1 MRKSFV
7 PMLYLFLIQVL
18 SIPAFGNGL
27 PHPSPPPDSGRSF
40 FVFLH
45 SVTNPD
51 SIELRMD
58 EPPDREGRIRHASFV
73 IRGACFGG
81 LRVERI
87 AAEFSFLELNAPGEW
102 RPGRPRSLRVK
113 DALRTNAEVVILEKD
128 INDALGSFP
137 SRRGSISIDF
147 FPGSVLVAGKRETGF
162 GTIRAETTGIL
173 AVEDGRKITMGNAR
187 IRINGQDQTDAFR
200 KDIAGLDPLL
210 DLADFPL
217 PASRWI
223 LRVDDVSLRLS
234 TPVPPK
240 EAEGLTWRHERE
252 ALPLPPPEPFKFTP
266 ERFENGDIILVNGKS
281 WRSKALLFFFSRPD
295 DFSHSG
301 MVRWSGGLPW
311 VIHASPESERVEMEP
326 LQEFLSPF
334 EIEKAEVYRLK
345 GNTMAAER
353 AGRAAWGYFLEGR
366 PFDDLFDNRD
376 EKAMYCTELIWK
388 ACETAGVDLFGGKR
402 SSYFSPVPFYGN
414 VLFPSALIRSPLL
427 EKVMTLD

>member
-1 MRKSFV
+1 MIRSFF
-7 PMLYLFLIQVL
+7 LTLFLVL
-18 SIPAFGNGL
+18 LLSPSAGGNGL
-27 PHPSPPPDSGRSF
+27 LLPSHAPGSGDVLF
-40 FVFLH
+40 DFLL

-51 SIELRMD
+51 SLELRMD
-58 EPPDREGRIRHASFV
+58 EPPDGEGNIRHASFV

-81 LRVERI
+81 LRVEKI
-87 AAEFSFLELNAPGEW
+87 AAEFFFLELNAPDEW
-102 RPGRPRSLRVK
+102 RSGRRHSLKVNGV
-113 DALRTNAEVVILEKD
+113 LRTNAEVVILDRD
-128 INDALGSFP
+128 INDALGAFP
-137 SRRGSISIDF
+137 ARRGRLSVNF
-147 FPGSVLVAGKRETGF
+147 FPGSVRVLGLYGTELGRIRVET
-162 GTIRAETTGIL
+162 ASSL
-173 AVEDGRKITMGNAR
+173 AVENGNQIVMENTG
-187 IRINGQDQTDAFR
+187 IRINGHDRTDAFR

-345 GNTMAAER
+345 GNTRAAER
-353 AGRAAWGYFLEGR
+353 AGRAAWGYFLEER

>member
-1 MRKSFV
+1 MKKNIV
-7 PMLYLFLIQVL
+7 PPLFLFLIL
-18 SIPAFGNGL
+18 LLFSPAFGDGIPL
-27 PHPSPPPDSGRSF
+27 PSFPPDSGDRLF
-40 FVFLH
+40 AFLH

-51 SIELRMD
+51 SMELHMD
-58 EPPDREGRIRHASFV
+58 ERPDAGGTIRHVSFV
-73 IRGACFGG
+73 IREACFGG
-81 LRVERI
+81 FRVERI
-87 AAEFSFLELNAPGEW
+87 AAEFAFLELNAPWEW

-147 FPGSVLVAGKRETGF
+147 LPGSVLVAGKRETGF

-210 DLADFPL
+210 DLGDFPL
-217 PASRWI
+217 PVSRWI

-252 ALPLPPPEPFKFTP
+252 ELPLPPPEPFKFTP

-281 WRSKALLFFFSRPD
+281 WRSKALLFFFRRPD

-301 MVRWSGGLPW
+301 IVRLSGGIPF

-326 LQEFLSPF
+326 LEDFLSPF
-334 EIEKAEVYRLK
+334 EVEKAEVYRLK
-345 GNTMAAER
+345 REQAR
-353 AGRAAWGYFLEGR
+353 AGRAVREAWGYFTEGK
-366 PFDDLFDNRD
+366 PFDGGFDKLD
-376 EKAMYCTELIWK
+376 EESVYCTELIWK
-388 ACETAGVDLFGGKR
+388 AYGSAGIDLFGEEI
-402 SSYFSPVPFYGN
+402 SSYLTPVPFYGN
-414 VLFPSALIRSPLL
+414 VLFPSAFSRSPLL
-427 EKVMTLD
+427 EKVMSLD

>member
-1 MRKSFV
+1 MIRSFF
-7 PMLYLFLIQVL
+7 LTLFLVL
-18 SIPAFGNGL
+18 LLSPSAGGNGL
-27 PHPSPPPDSGRSF
+27 LLPSHAPGSGDVLF
-40 FVFLH
+40 DFLL

-51 SIELRMD
+51 SLELRMD
-58 EPPDREGRIRHASFV
+58 EPPDGEGNIRHASFV

-81 LRVERI
+81 LRVEKI
-87 AAEFSFLELNAPGEW
+87 AAEFFFLELNAPDEW
-102 RPGRPRSLRVK
+102 RSGRRHSLKVNGV
-113 DALRTNAEVVILEKD
+113 LRTNAEVVILDRD
-128 INDALGSFP
+128 INDALGAFP
-137 SRRGSISIDF
+137 ARRGRLSVNF
-147 FPGSVLVAGKRETGF
+147 FPGSVRVLGLYGTELGRIRVET
-162 GTIRAETTGIL
+162 ASSL
-173 AVEDGRKITMGNAR
+173 AVENGNQIVMENTG
-187 IRINGQDQTDAFR
+187 IRINGHDRTDAFR
-200 KDIAGLDPLL
+200 QEIYGLNPLL

-345 GNTMAAER
+345 GNTRAAER
-353 AGRAAWGYFLEGR
+353 AGRAAWGYFLEER

>member
-1 MRKSFV
+1 M
-7 PMLYLFLIQVL
+7 
-18 SIPAFGNGL
+18 
-27 PHPSPPPDSGRSF
+27 
-40 FVFLH
+40 
-45 SVTNPD
+45 
-51 SIELRMD
+51 
-58 EPPDREGRIRHASFV
+58 
-73 IRGACFGG
+73 
-81 LRVERI
+81 
-87 AAEFSFLELNAPGEW
+87 
-102 RPGRPRSLRVK
+102 
-113 DALRTNAEVVILEKD
+113 
-128 INDALGSFP
+128 
-137 SRRGSISIDF
+137 
-147 FPGSVLVAGKRETGF
+147 
-162 GTIRAETTGIL
+162 
-173 AVEDGRKITMGNAR
+173 
-187 IRINGQDQTDAFR
+187 
-200 KDIAGLDPLL
+200 
-210 DLADFPL
+210 
-217 PASRWI
+217 
-223 LRVDDVSLRLS
+223 DDVSLRLS

>member
-1 MRKSFV
+1 MIRSFF
-7 PMLYLFLIQVL
+7 LTLFLVL
-18 SIPAFGNGL
+18 LLSPSAGGNGL
-27 PHPSPPPDSGRSF
+27 LLPSHAPGSGDVLF
-40 FVFLH
+40 DFLL

-51 SIELRMD
+51 SLELRMD
-58 EPPDREGRIRHASFV
+58 EPPDGEGNIRHASFV

-81 LRVERI
+81 LRVEKI
-87 AAEFSFLELNAPGEW
+87 AAEFFFLELNAPDEW
-102 RPGRPRSLRVK
+102 RSGRRHSLKVNGV
-113 DALRTNAEVVILEKD
+113 LRTNAEVVILDRD
-128 INDALGSFP
+128 INDALGAFP
-137 SRRGSISIDF
+137 ARRGRLSVNF
-147 FPGSVLVAGKRETGF
+147 FPGSVRVLGLYGTELGRIRVET
-162 GTIRAETTGIL
+162 ASSL
-173 AVEDGRKITMGNAR
+173 AVENGNQIVMENTG
-187 IRINGQDQTDAFR
+187 IRINGHDRTDAFR
-200 KDIAGLDPLL
+200 QEIYGLNPLL